1 MGGGSHRV
9 RRAARRHRRARRA
22 HAQGHVAVRRRTRQP
37 RRLRQFRRG
46 AGADPLFLGPAGAR
60 QCRLDRRH
68 GVRDL
73 RRAAAGAL
81 QCHDRRSEPAG
92 LGGKFLH
99 RHAGAGR
106 RDHGAAADLCVLPVR
121 RAALCSRDLSLH
133 AGDRVPDGV
142 ADSGVL
148 RQARRQAGGAR
159 NGAAGVRHSS
169 CCSSRCWSPIRGG
182 CSRSARV
189 LYLGSLPF
197 GWMSYRDHERKSAA
211 AAASAAPAEAPR
223 PTGELPAAPIGHGE
237 PPADPDRPARLN

>member
-1 MGGGSHRV
+1 MGSGSHRV

-22 HAQGHVAVRRRTRQP
+22 HAQGHVAVRRRARQP
-37 RRLRQFRRG
+37 RRLRQFRRR

-73 RRAAAGAL
+73 RGPEAGAL
-81 QCHDRRSEPAG
+81 QCHGRRSEPAG

-99 RHAGAGR
+99 RHAGAWR
-106 RDHGAAADLCVLPVR
+106 RHHGAAADLCVLPVR
-121 RAALCSRDLSLH
+121 RAALCSRDFSLH

-159 NGAAGVRHSS
+159 DGAAGLCDCCAVLRAAGVLSVVGTHDRHRTVSRQPAVRLALVP
-169 CCSSRCWSPIRGG
+169 RPRAQVGGRGG
-182 CSRSARV
+182 
-189 LYLGSLPF
+189 
-197 GWMSYRDHERKSAA
+197 ERG
-211 AAASAAPAEAPR
+211 
-223 PTGELPAAPIGHGE
+223 TG
-237 PPADPDRPARLN
+237 